1 MLIIL
6 RDVTERERL
15 AEEATQLRLRQQ
27 QEVLA
32 AILNTQET
40 ERKRIAEALHNGLG
54 QLLYATK
61 LSLDGRGGVPS
72 APHDSLRLLEE
83 AIRTTRTISFELT
96 PGILEHFGLCTAL
109 ETLVKRIAPAR
120 LPVHLHLRNL
130 DQRLPAP
137 VEIAVYRTVQELLNN
152 VMKHAQ
158 ATEVEVHVAHEA
170 RRLYV
175 SVEDNGCGFEP
186 ASLAAEP
193 LAGIGLA
200 GVRNR
205 VVLLGGELAVRSQR
219 GRGTVISFE
228 VEV

>member
-1 MLIIL
+1 
-6 RDVTERERL
+6 
-15 AEEATQLRLRQQ
+15 
-27 QEVLA
+27 
-32 AILNTQET
+32 
-40 ERKRIAEALHNGLG
+40 
-54 QLLYATK
+54 
-61 LSLDGRGGVPS
+61 
-72 APHDSLRLLEE
+72 
-83 AIRTTRTISFELT
+83 
-96 PGILEHFGLCTAL
+96 
-109 ETLVKRIAPAR
+109 
-120 LPVHLHLRNL
+120 
-130 DQRLPAP
+130 
-137 VEIAVYRTVQELLNN
+137 
-152 VMKHAQ
+152 MKHAQ

>member
-1 MLIIL
+1 MK

-32 AILNTQET
+32 AVVATQET
-40 ERKRIAEALHNGLG
+40 ERRRIAEVLHNGLG

-61 LSLDGRGGVPS
+61 LSLDGAGGVLP
-72 APHDSLRLLEE
+72 APRESLRLLEE
-83 AIRTTRTISFELT
+83 AIRSTRTISFELT
-96 PGILEHFGLCTAL
+96 PGILEDFGLRIAL

-120 LPVHLHLRNL
+120 LPVHLHLHQSNL
-130 DQRLPAP
+130 DQRLPAL
-137 VEIAVYRTVQELLNN
+137 VEIGVYRTGQELLNN

-158 ATEVEVHVAHEA
+158 AIEVEVHVAQETG
-170 RRLYV
+170 RLYV

-186 ASLAAEP
+186 AALAAEP

-205 VVLLGGELAVRSQR
+205 VALLGGELAVRSQL
-219 GRGTVISFE
+219 GRGTIISFE